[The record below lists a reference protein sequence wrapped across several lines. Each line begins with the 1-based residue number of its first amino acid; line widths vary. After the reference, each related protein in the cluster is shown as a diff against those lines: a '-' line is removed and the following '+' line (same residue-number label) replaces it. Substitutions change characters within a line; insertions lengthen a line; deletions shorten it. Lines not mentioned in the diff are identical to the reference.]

1 MASSSS
7 SPLLAE
13 SEKVTRPP
21 LTEEQLAR
29 IEENRQNALLKRK
42 LAESLKAVEV
52 VDTEAKQDDLVE
64 QEAQKHISETSKCT
78 VILPDGSVCGKCPVD
93 HDLCEYFGE
102 YVCKSCKF
110 NTGDSYKTIARGEC
124 ISAYLIPEDS
134 LKVLKFM
141 NKENPHHVGWTP
153 MKLYLR
159 KHVVELALRRFG
171 TLQALEDEKKK
182 REAAKFERSLV
193 KTDDILAKQSA
204 AFRDVLQ
211 KDGGVNQTTDQSEDV
226 AVVGTKRESTG
237 SKKTAGL
244 NAKRRKMV
252 NDFLSCLK

>member
-1 MASSSS
+1 
-7 SPLLAE
+7 
-13 SEKVTRPP
+13 

-29 IEENRQNALLKRK
+29 IEENRQKALLKRK

-52 VDTEAKQDDLVE
+52 VDTEAKQVDLAE

-78 VILPDGSVCGKCPVD
+78 VTLPDGSVCGKCPVD

-102 YVCKSCKF
+102 FVCKSCKF
-110 NTGDSYKTIARGEC
+110 NTGDTYKTISRGEC

-141 NKENPHHVGWTP
+141 NKDNPHHVGWTP

-159 KHVVELALRRFG
+159 KHAVELALRRFG
-171 TLQALEDEKKK
+171 TLEALEDEKKK

-204 AFRDVLQ
+204 VFRDVLQ
-211 KDGGVNQTTDQSEDV
+211 KDNGASQTADLTEDMTV
-226 AVVGTKRESTG
+226 AGTKRVGTG
-237 SKKTAGL
+237 GSSKATGL